1 MGATLALSGAV
12 AGWCVMVLISRRRL
26 AALRVR
32 CDDAEAENTRWRQ
45 AHGHGGRGRE
55 PASSPAPPRE
65 REPVA
70 GRPVHDGLVAD
81 GPVRDGPDFAE
92 RAFVNIGRRVQAIV
106 HRQLGDLSEMQE
118 RHGGDAAVF
127 ADLMRLD
134 HGTALIGRFADSL
147 VVLAGERPGRQ
158 WTEPVPVFS
167 VLRGAMSRIADYR
180 RVELAAAPEAELAG
194 TAVEAVVHALA
205 ELLDNATRYSP
216 PDSRVV
222 LTARRSTGGVA
233 IEVVDAGVGMA
244 PRAAE
249 HAARVLADPAAPGL
263 DLADVG
269 GSPRLGL
276 AVIGRLAHTVGFE
289 ATVRPSAAG
298 GVQAQLFVPDE
309 LLVAPGGTSVPKAP
323 AVPVAA
329 TGPRESSMAS
339 RVATS
344 NGPQD
349 GRPAGLPQRRRRPP
363 TMAPT
368 APPPLEPKTAEKTG
382 PGQWFDAFR
391 SGRPESPDDD
401 ADHGGTHDG
410 TQDGNYDGE
419 RGAAS

>member
-1 MGATLALSGAV
+1 MVGTVMGTTLALSGAV

-26 AALRVR
+26 ATLRVR

-45 AHGHGGRGRE
+45 AHAHGGGRGRE
-55 PASSPAPPRE
+55 PASSQAPPDERDRE
-65 REPVA
+65 PATGEPVA
-70 GRPVHDGLVAD
+70 GGLVPEGLVPDGLL
-81 GPVRDGPDFAE
+81 PDGPDFAE

-134 HGTALIGRFADSL
+134 HETALIGRFADSL

-167 VLRGAMSRIADYR
+167 VLRGAMSRIVDYR

-222 LTARRSTGGVA
+222 LTARRTDGGIA

-244 PRAAE
+244 PQAAE
-249 HAARVLADPAAPGL
+249 HVARVLADPAAPGL

-276 AVIGRLAHTVGFE
+276 AVIGRLAYTVGFE
-289 ATVRPSAAG
+289 ATVRPSAGG
-298 GVQAQLFVPDE
+298 GVKAQLFVPDE
-309 LLVAPGGTSVPKAP
+309 LLVTPGGTSVPESP

-339 RVATS
+339 RPPTS

-363 TMAPT
+363 TMAPI
-368 APPPLEPKTAEKTG
+368 APPPLEPKAAEKPG

-391 SGRPESPDDD
+391 STQDDN
-401 ADHGGTHDG
+401 HDG
-410 TQDGNYDGE
+410 PHDGE

>member
-1 MGATLALSGAV
+1 VVGTVMGTTLALCGAV
-12 AGWCVMVLISRRRL
+12 TGWCVMVLVSRRRL

-32 CDDAEAENTRWRQ
+32 CDDAEAENLRWRQ
-45 AHGHGGRGRE
+45 AHSGRMRE
-55 PASSPAPPRE
+55 PAGGRALLQERVREPE
-65 REPVA
+65 REPA
-70 GRPVHDGLVAD
+70 HLPET
-81 GPVRDGPDFAE
+81 DGPDFAE

-106 HRQLGDLSEMQE
+106 HRQLGDLSEMEE
-118 RHGGDAAVF
+118 RHGNDAAVF

-158 WTEPVPVFS
+158 PSEPVPVFS
-167 VLRGAMSRIADYR
+167 VLRGAMSRIVDYR
-180 RVELAAAPEAELAG
+180 RVELAAAPQAQLAG

-222 LTARRSTGGVA
+222 LSARRTTGGVT

-244 PRAAE
+244 PQAAE

-298 GVQAQLFVPDE
+298 GVKAQLFVPDD
-309 LLVAPGGTSVPKAP
+309 LLAAPGGASVPVAP

-329 TGPRESSMAS
+329 TGPRESSIAG
-339 RVATS
+339 RAATA

-349 GRPAGLPQRRRRPP
+349 GRPGGLPQRRRRPP

-368 APPPLEPKTAEKTG
+368 APPPLEPKAAEKPG

-391 SGRPESPDDD
+391 
-401 ADHGGTHDG
+401 G
-410 TQDGNYDGE
+410 TQDDNHDGE